1 MGRKKLCVQPNAP
14 WTECVICG
22 SPVKTCERE
31 KSVFKD
37 GVESYICPAHPDGVE
52 TSLGWVCSEAC
63 YNAVLKMQEG
73 KGSSLHPLP
82 LS

>member
-1 MGRKKLCVQPNAP
+1 MRRKKLCVQLNAP

-22 SPVKTCERE
+22 SPVKTCEWE
-31 KSVFKD
+31 KPVFKNGGWD
-37 GVESYICPAHPDGVE
+37 YICPAHPDGVE

-63 YNAVLKMQEG
+63 YTAALEMQEG
-73 KGSSLHPLP
+73 KSSNLRP